1 MNISDGHFCA
11 FSECKYC
18 DPENRDT
25 EPGVCKT
32 NQCEE
37 CGSLYDM
44 EEFDKGLCDGCDN
57 YLSYG
62 QMKRLYQL
70 GTLTIRQVFQVF
82 DLNYTLKEEFR
93 DTRTDFIGSCTGWNC
108 KCQAPFGFGD
118 DRNNICKFYGFEIS
132 EITEEQINKYYRF
145 KRVPE
150 MIALIIDE

>member
-32 NQCEE
+32 MQCEE

-44 EEFDKGLCDGCDN
+44 EEFDKGVCYECDN

-62 QMKRLYQL
+62 ELKRFYELGLYNIEQILQL
-70 GTLTIRQVFQVF
+70 FY
-82 DLNYTLKEEFR
+82 LNYTLKDEFR
-93 DTRTDFIGSCTGWNC
+93 YLQTDQLVPICTGWNC
-108 KCQAPFGFGD
+108 RCQSPFGFGES
-118 DRNNICKFYGFEIS
+118 RNNICKFYGFQLSEVSEKEIH
-132 EITEEQINKYYRF
+132 KYYRF
-145 KRVPE
+145 KTKNE
-150 MIALIIDE
+150 MISNIK